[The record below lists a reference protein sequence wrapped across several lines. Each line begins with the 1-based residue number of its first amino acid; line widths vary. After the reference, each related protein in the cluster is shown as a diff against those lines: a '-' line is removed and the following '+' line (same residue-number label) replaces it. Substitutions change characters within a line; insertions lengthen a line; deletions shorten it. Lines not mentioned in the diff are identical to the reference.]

1 MIKQNIDSEY
11 LLDLYGSNVIASM
24 TDLKGIITFVSNAYE
39 TISEYTADEL
49 LGQPHSIA
57 RHPDMPASA
66 FKELWDTIQSGK
78 TWRGEVKN
86 IKKDGGFYWV
96 KATITPY
103 KNKDGKI
110 VGYASIREDITAIKK
125 IAVLHKQVT
134 NMLDNIDEGFLIFDK
149 NLKINEGYS
158 KRCLEILNQ
167 ENLTEKNISEILFS
181 NDIEKK
187 EIFDYAYS
195 ELLKTDDQLS
205 KDLFLS
211 LLPNEHH
218 NNNYVFTIKYKLLAN
233 NKFLVLITDV
243 TQQRE
248 LEKTIKHEQ
257 QMQKMIIAIATHKK
271 EIIDLIK
278 SFQNFIDKLNEKT
291 ILIQLKINLHTY
303 KGLFAQLEML
313 YTTDAIHDI
322 ETTIKN
328 KTLNI
333 EMVIIFLKSNL
344 ELALN
349 RDLKVISDIL
359 GDEFLSSTPF
369 INVELE
375 HIESIKNKAK
385 SIIDSNIYD
394 KTMLFDL
401 LNDIESMQD
410 QPLIDMLNIYS
421 TTIKNISVS
430 LKKEIYPLD
439 IIGDKKLLISDSFK
453 DFFDSLIHIFRN
465 AMVHGIEYPEIRE
478 SLNKD
483 KQGKILCNYKLID
496 NNIIL
501 TISDDGQGID
511 PANILNKAISLGVIT
526 KEQSLQLEEQEILQL
541 IFNSEFTTNEDLNKM
556 AGRGVGLSSVKYE
569 LSKLKGTITVKNVPN
584 IGLTFIFT
592 LPYQQTRISNIQD
605 TNDAKKLI
613 ECITEVTK
621 SFLTNNIGV
630 KLLSIKTDE
639 ELNLDKYFSTI
650 KFSGKIEIFCTV
662 SISSEL
668 LDKIFNAFIPDGVS
682 EQEKQKIIK
691 SLPNEII
698 NIIAGLAISKF
709 PKKYQDLV
717 MGTPVALDKDIIQ
730 AFQIDNLSA
739 TKKVQTSSGSLAY
752 TVIIIKKD

>member
-167 ENLTEKNISEILFS
+167 EDLTEKNISEILFS